1 MADDETT
8 TDGSAQGDGQDAARD
23 SAESGAGDSGEGS
36 GGGSFLSRFGGS
48 FATIAGGLAA
58 FVLMLLIGGF
68 VAFQLLGGPGDG
80 AAPGPVTA
88 NAPDQSQSSD
98 GFGGSSG
105 GNGSNN
111 GSNGAA
117 KDENGLQNPTGV
129 IEPNDQFA
137 SEAPGSGLPSGN
149 RPADFTLRLN
159 KDSAEPY
166 ENIVWRGTFRGRGG
180 TELVLQNKVG
190 ADWKTFREEAV
201 VQGDGRYRAKFS
213 VGAVG
218 VNEFRAVDPRTG
230 MTSNVV
236 QIEIF

>member
-1 MADDETT
+1 MADDDNT
-8 TDGSAQGDGQDAARD
+8 TDDSGQGDGQDASQDASQD
-23 SAESGAGDSGEGS
+23 TAQDTD
-36 GGGSFLSRFGGS
+36 GGGFFSRFGGS

-80 AAPGPVTA
+80 GAPGPVTA
-88 NAPDQSQSSD
+88 NGPSQSQSSD
-98 GFGGSSG
+98 NGAGS
-105 GNGSNN
+105 NFNDGSNN
-111 GSNGAA
+111 AA
-117 KDENGLQNPTGV
+117 KDDNGLQNPEGV

-137 SEAPGSGLPSGN
+137 SEAPGSNLPSGS
-149 RPADFTLRLN
+149 RPADFKLGLS
-159 KDSAEPY
+159 KESAEAN

-190 ADWKTFREEAV
+190 ADWQDYREEAV
-201 VQGDGRYRAKFS
+201 VKGNGRYRGQFS

-218 VNEFRAVDPRTG
+218 VNQFRAVDPRTG

-236 QIEIF
+236 QVEIY